1 MLNPKLKHHKAL
13 CGVLNRPQ
21 SALWCFDYGYFI
33 QQSEQETVRK
43 HSGHKIYSAR
53 NFLKL
58 MSDAK
63 KKQKKHRR
71 HGLSKKVQSASTM
84 IYREEGFREP
94 AFVGVTRLGME
105 QYLAD

>member
-21 SALWCFDYGYFI
+21 SALWCFDYGCYI

-43 HSGHKIYSAR
+43 HSGHKIYWTR

-58 MSDAK
+58 MSDAEK
-63 KKQKKHRR
+63 KTQETWLIRKGSVSFNNDLLRR
-71 HGLSKKVQSASTM
+71 RLSRT
-84 IYREEGFREP
+84 GFR
-94 AFVGVTRLGME
+94 AGVTRLGIE
-105 QYLAD
+105 QYLAE